1 MNVKLNWANRI
12 TIFRILLIVP
22 FVSFMLKTNDPLLSD
37 GARNAMR
44 YVSIFLFLLMA
55 VSDGVDGYLARRK
68 NQITKLGA
76 FLDPIAD
83 KLLMTCAC
91 LLLASQKGHVQM
103 VSSQGH
109 VQDFLLP
116 PTVVVLIIGKDLFLL
131 IGFVIVY
138 LITSQIHI
146 APVFIGKLATA
157 LQLSMVA
164 GILIAPEVSG
174 VLPDWIWFLRILWWS
189 AAATAILTT
198 LIYIRDGSRY
208 IEEYEQSLAN
218 KAGIQKNNS

>member
-1 MNVKLNWANRI
+1 MSAKLNWATRI

-22 FVSFMLKTNDPLLSD
+22 FVSFMLKINDPALSHAVRD
-37 GARNAMR
+37 VVR
-44 YVSIFLFLLMA
+44 YTSMFLFLLMGI
-55 VSDGVDGYLARRK
+55 SDGVDGFLARRK

-83 KLLMTCAC
+83 KLLVTCAC
-91 LLLASQKGHVQM
+91 LLLASQRGHVEE
-103 VSSQGH
+103 
-109 VQDFLLP
+109 FLLP

-138 LITSQIHI
+138 LITSRIHI

-164 GILIAPEVSG
+164 GILIAPEVSS
-174 VLPDWIWFLRILWWS
+174 VLPGWIWFLRLLWWS
-189 AAATAILTT
+189 AAGTALLAT

-208 IEEYEQSLAN
+208 IETYEQGLVN
-218 KAGIQKNNS
+218 KAGSKE

>member
-1 MNVKLNWANRI
+1 MMSAKLNWATRI

-22 FVSFMLKTNDPLLSD
+22 FVSLMLKINDPALSHI
-37 GARNAMR
+37 ARDAVR
-44 YVSIFLFLLMA
+44 YTSMFLFLLMGA
-55 VSDGVDGYLARRK
+55 SDGVDGYLARRK

-83 KLLMTCAC
+83 KLLVTCAC
-91 LLLASQKGHVQM
+91 LLLSSQRGHVEE
-103 VSSQGH
+103 
-109 VQDFLLP
+109 FLLP
-116 PTVVVLIIGKDLFLL
+116 PTVVVFIIGKDLFLL

-138 LITSQIHI
+138 LITSRIHI

-174 VLPDWIWFLRILWWS
+174 VLPGWIWFLRFLWWS
-189 AAATAILTT
+189 AAATALLAT

-208 IEEYEQSLAN
+208 IEAYEQDLVN
-218 KAGIQKNNS
+218 KAGSKE

>member
-1 MNVKLNWANRI
+1 MKVKLNWATRI
-12 TIFRILLIVP
+12 TIFRILLIIP
-22 FVSFMLKTNDPLLSD
+22 FVSFMLKINDSDLSETVQ
-37 GARNAMR
+37 NIMR
-44 YVSIFLFLLMA
+44 YISILLFLVMA

-83 KLLMTCAC
+83 KLLITSAC
-91 LLLASQKGHVQM
+91 LLLASHKGHVEN
-103 VSSQGH
+103 
-109 VQDFLLP
+109 FPLP

-138 LITSQIHI
+138 LITSKIHI

-164 GILIAPEVSG
+164 GILIGPEVSRL
-174 VLPDWIWFLRILWWS
+174 LPGWIWFLRILWWS
-189 AAATAILTT
+189 AAGTAILVT

-208 IEEYEQSLAN
+208 IEAYEQNLAN
-218 KAGIQKNNS
+218 KNENLE